1 MTDTL
6 PERIR
11 KVPCPACGADAGA
24 HCLGI
29 YGRPIRD
36 THVDRRMAAK
46 RAGFVAVTKGGIFP

>member
-1 MTDTL
+1 MML
-6 PERIR
+6 SPLSIIASR
-11 KVPCPACGADAGA
+11 VGA